1 MNVRGRGPARAG
13 KPSRFAGKFPLVS
26 AGVPDTG
33 LVIRRRTFLGGGLA
47 LAGLGLAAGQ
57 ASATGPYWARLRT
70 HLTGDLVLPGD
81 AAYPVA
87 KQLDSGYFDTISPQG
102 VAYCETV
109 GDVRTVLS
117 FAQHHDLHV
126 AVRSGGHNAAG
137 WSTTTGLV
145 LDTSRLRGLAVGAS
159 TVSLGPGTHGV
170 DAVGAL
176 SGQGLAVVTG
186 SCPTVCA
193 GGYLQGGGF
202 GPLSRKHGMACDRLV
217 AAEVVLANGSVVRAD
232 ADTNPDLYWAL
243 RGGGG
248 GNFGVVTRFEV
259 RPIPVTRLPNFVL
272 TWPFDAAASVIAAYQ
287 DWMAVAPD
295 DLEANVTVL
304 QAGPAPTVMLSGTWQ
319 GGDPAGLT
327 PYLDALVSAAGTP
340 SSRTVTDL
348 SYRDAMMRTFG
359 CADKTT
365 EQCHRVGD
373 NPEALLPRHSYGVGR
388 GRMIGSP
395 LTSTAIDE
403 ALTAFAA
410 PGATGQFRVLNLS
423 WLAGRVNRVP
433 RTATA
438 YVHRNTL
445 AMLGFTATLPTN
457 TPTPEQEAAV
467 ATWTDAGMAVADRYG
482 NGENYQ
488 NTVDSRLT
496 DWRSAYYKENYPR
509 LVRVKR
515 CYDPAGFFRFPQAVG
530 A

>member
-1 MNVRGRGPARAG
+1 M
-13 KPSRFAGKFPLVS
+13 
-26 AGVPDTG
+26 
-33 LVIRRRTFLGGGLA
+33 IRRRTFLGGGLA
-47 LAGLGLAAGQ
+47 LAGLGLASGQ
-57 ASATGPYWARLRT
+57 ASATGPDWTRLRA

-102 VAYCETV
+102 VAYCATV
-109 GDVRTVLS
+109 GDVRTVLA
-117 FAQHHDLHV
+117 FAQYNDLHV

-145 LDTSRLRGLAVGAS
+145 LDTSRLKALSAGAS
-159 TVSLGPGTHGV
+159 TVTFGPGTHGV

-176 SGQGLAVVTG
+176 SPQGLAVVTG

-193 GGYLQGGGF
+193 GGYIQGGGF

-217 AAEVVLANGSVVRAD
+217 SAQVVLADGAVVRAD
-232 ADTNPDLYWAL
+232 ATTNPDLFWAI

-248 GNFGVVTRFEV
+248 GNFGVVTRYEV
-259 RPIPVTRLPNFVL
+259 RPIQVSRLPNFLL
-272 TWPFDAAASVIAAYQ
+272 TFPFDAAPAVLAAYQ
-287 DWMAVAPD
+287 DWMGAAPD

-327 PYLDALVSAAGTP
+327 PYLDALVSAVGVAP
-340 SSRTVTDL
+340 QSRTVTDL

-373 NPEALLPRHSYGVGR
+373 TPEAVLPRHTYGVGR

-395 LTSTAIDE
+395 LSATAIDE
-403 ALTAFAA
+403 ALTAFTS
-410 PGATGQFRVLNLS
+410 PGATGQFKVLNLS
-423 WLAGRVNRVP
+423 WLAGRINRVP

-445 AMLGFTATLPTN
+445 GILGFTATLPTN

-467 ATWTDAGMAVADRYG
+467 ATWTDAGKAVADRYG

-488 NTVDSRLT
+488 NTVDSRLS
-496 DWRSAYYKENYPR
+496 DWRTAYYAENYPR
-509 LVRVKR
+509 LQRVKH